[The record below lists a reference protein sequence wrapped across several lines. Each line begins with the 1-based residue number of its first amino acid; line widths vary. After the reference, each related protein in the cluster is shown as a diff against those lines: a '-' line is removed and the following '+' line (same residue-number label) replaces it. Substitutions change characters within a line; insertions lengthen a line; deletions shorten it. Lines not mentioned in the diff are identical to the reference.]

1 MHQDRVAPSC
11 EKHSDLQ
18 VYSEY
23 APFGGAQTSPHA
35 PLGDFSELRHV
46 DGVAG
51 LIKKLRIG
59 LGMRGSLALFWL
71 LSWVFTIST
80 ARAQEVAG
88 GTAGEAEV
96 KPVKALLILGGCCHD
111 YEVQKQLIKRGLEQL
126 AHIEVTVIHQGG
138 TGTSAEI
145 ALYRDPKWAD
155 AYDVILHDEC
165 FSDDKDP
172 AWLAR
177 ILEPHRKGKP
187 GVVIHCAMHC
197 YRVGNDD
204 WFEFC
209 GVTSRGHGPHYPHEV
224 RNVRAADPIMAG
236 FGPAWAN
243 PAGELYRIEKFWPTA
258 TALATAKDRENGED
272 QVCVWTNDYRGT
284 RVFGTTLGH
293 HNETVEDPTF
303 LKMLTRGTLWAAGRL
318 DPKYLKPEAK
328 RLVRENLALGKTVT
342 ASSEQKDQNN
352 LLAYAVDGNRGT
364 RWCASGGS
372 FPQWLRVDL
381 GEVKEVHGVG
391 IDWEMPQGK
400 YRYEVQA
407 SVDAESFQTV
417 VSRKNGD
424 GEAVKQGDSNVGEE
438 IFESPIAARWIK
450 VSIEGANPGAWASI
464 RELRVFGGQT
474 KEVSVEDSVSQRERE
489 LLGECKLPEGFD
501 ATLFAAPPA
510 VNYPVFVA
518 AAPDGTLFVSSDKN
532 GSLDRELKRGSI
544 VRLKDFDGDGRAD
557 QSNLYVDDVDSP
569 RGLVWDHDRLYVLH
583 PPHLSAFIDENG
595 DGVSDRQEILVKDI
609 AFGFKDRPAD
619 HTSNGVTMGIDGWLY
634 LAIGDFGFMKGVGAD
649 GRELQFRGGGV
660 VRVRPDG
667 TGLELYSNGTRNIL
681 EVAMDPL
688 LRGYARDNTNDGGG
702 WDVRMHHFSGMDDHG
717 YPRKYINF
725 PEEIVPPLAD
735 YGGGSGCGALFLDE
749 PGWPSELND
758 CIYTADWGRQQIFSH
773 RVTPKGAS
781 VTVDQKEFLGIERAT
796 DLDVDAKS
804 NVYAASWK
812 GATFTY
818 AGENVG
824 YIVQLKPKGYVSE
837 PLPVLDE
844 TQSEP
849 WFDLLLSASHRR
861 RIEGQRGLLRFAAR
875 FPDRLEDLA
884 DRLVKLANDENV
896 NLKSRVGA
904 VFTLELLREQW
915 IQGRGSPEKSQS
927 LWSRMI
933 ALCDTPSISAWAIR
947 AAGDALVRETQLR
960 SDKIVLSQTVCDR
973 MLQGVESDDPR
984 RVAEGLVALGRLGS
998 LASLE
1003 FPSASR
1009 AKIAKVVSQKLG
1021 VEDPL
1026 LRHLATR
1033 ALSEHSP
1040 WESAMTLL
1048 KTDSTSAIAT
1058 EAATQAL
1065 SIKHDMEVI
1074 DRAIAGL
1081 DQAKVTDSM
1090 AMVYL
1095 RVLSRL
1101 GWKEGEWNGA
1111 SWGTRPDTRGPY
1123 YQPEKWEATE
1133 KIEQS
1138 ISKWLK
1144 RCDAQSA
1151 TEALRLLS
1159 LNRWSISDHLES
1171 WMTLPQWSEL
1181 PFEERIKLIE
1191 SAGKLPDSVIGKL
1204 IEVTRDPRVSGEQVL
1219 SLLNVASSQN
1229 SESALDW
1236 VAAIAKRAESLSME
1250 TLAEVWK
1257 RCHSSDALSKRVDSI
1272 LKRFVSD
1279 PSMSNAITLTAIGTR
1294 KELAQRPEVLAAM
1307 DNLWKSPEMVLDLFS
1322 LFQAGTCKQAEP
1334 MVRRGLLDPRP
1345 EIEKQGKVLADAW
1358 GLADLNQWT
1367 GPKIGGLVK
1376 EEVLKQAV
1384 ATKGDAKRGEQV
1396 FGLLGCAKC
1405 HDVTPSEALRGPYL
1419 PNVAKTYRR
1428 DQLVE
1433 AILMPS
1439 KSIAQGFVQN
1449 IFQLDDDSIVS
1460 GFVTKE
1466 SPEKIILRN
1475 AQGEVV
1481 EVAPETISQRKE
1493 SPQSVMPEGLADGI
1507 PVTALADLISYL
1519 ESL

>member
-1 MHQDRVAPSC
+1 MHHDQSALSFEKPSVLKVSLEFAPMDGM
-11 EKHSDLQ
+11 EK
-18 VYSEY
+18 
-23 APFGGAQTSPHA
+23 SPD
-35 PLGDFSELRHV
+35 PELGKVSELRQN
-46 DGVAG
+46 DGGERLAIKLGLDFLWMRSVA
-51 LIKKLRIG
+51 
-59 LGMRGSLALFWL
+59 SVWLF
-71 LSWVFTIST
+71 SWVFAITSVG
-80 ARAQEVAG
+80 AQEVAG
-88 GTAGEAEV
+88 GGASATGV

-126 AHIEVTVIHQGG
+126 AHIDVTVVHQGG

-224 RNVRAADPIMAG
+224 RNVRAADPIMEG

-293 HNETVEDPTF
+293 HNETVDDPTF
-303 LKMLTRGTLWAAGRL
+303 LKMLTRGTLWAAGQL
-318 DPKYLKPEAK
+318 DPKYLKPAAK
-328 RLVRENLALGKTVT
+328 RLVRENLALGKSVT

-381 GEVKEVHGVG
+381 GEVKEVHGLA

-407 SVDAESFQTV
+407 SVDGESYKTV
-417 VSRKNGD
+417 VDSKGAGD
-424 GEAVKQGDSNVGEE
+424 ALGKPVGSDIGEE
-438 IFESPIAARWIK
+438 IFESPIAARWIQ

-474 KEVSVEDSVSQRERE
+474 KEVSVEDTVSQRERE
-489 LLGECKLPEGFD
+489 LLGECKLPAGFD

-544 VRLKDFDGDGRAD
+544 VRLKDLDGDGRAD

-583 PPHLSAFIDENG
+583 PPHLSAFIDENA

-634 LAIGDFGFMKGVGAD
+634 LAIGDFGFMKGVGTD

-667 TGLELYSNGTRNIL
+667 TGLELYSSGTRNIL

-725 PEEIVPPLAD
+725 PDEIVPPLAD

-796 DLDVDAKS
+796 DLDVDGKS

-837 PLPVLDE
+837 PLPELDE
-844 TQSEP
+844 TRSAPWIELLQS
-849 WFDLLLSASHRR
+849 SSHRR

-875 FPDRLEDLA
+875 FPDRLEELA

-915 IQGRGSPEKSQS
+915 IQGNGSLEKSQG
-927 LWSRMI
+927 LWNRMV
-933 ALCDTPSISAWAIR
+933 ALCDTSPVSAWAIR
-947 AAGDALVRETQLR
+947 ALGDALVRESQVR
-960 SDKIVLSQTVCDR
+960 NNAMVLSDMVCDR
-973 MLQGVESDDPR
+973 MLQSIESQDPR
-984 RVAEGLVALGRLGS
+984 RVAEGLVALGRLGGV
-998 LASLE
+998 ASLE
-1003 FPSASR
+1003 ISIETRS
-1009 AKIAKVVSQKLG
+1009 KIAKVISKRLG
-1021 VEDPL
+1021 SEDPL

-1033 ALSEHSP
+1033 ALSEYSP
-1040 WESAMTLL
+1040 WESAMMVLSSEVQSSNAL
-1048 KTDSTSAIAT
+1048 

-1065 SIKHDMEVI
+1065 SVKHDLGVI
-1074 DRAIAGL
+1074 DQAIEGL
-1081 DQAKVTDSM
+1081 DRAKSTDAM

-1095 RVLSRL
+1095 RILSRL
-1101 GWKEGEWNGA
+1101 GWKEGDWNGA

-1123 YQPEKWEATE
+1123 YQPEKWEGTE
-1133 KIEQS
+1133 RIEQA
-1138 ISKWLK
+1138 IARWLK
-1144 RCDAQSA
+1144 RCDALGA
-1151 TEALRLLS
+1151 TETLRLLGR
-1159 LNRWSISDHLES
+1159 NRWNISSHLDS

-1191 SAGKLPDSVIGKL
+1191 SAGALPDSVIAKL
-1204 IEVTRDPRVSGEQVL
+1204 TEVTRDPRVSGEQLL
-1219 SLLNVASSQN
+1219 SLLNVASSQG
-1229 SESALDW
+1229 SESGLDW
-1236 VAAIAKRAESLSME
+1236 IAAIAKRAEGLSTE

-1257 RCHSSDALSKRVDSI
+1257 RCHASDALSKKVDSI
-1272 LKRFVSD
+1272 LKRFASE
-1279 PSMSNAITLTAIGTR
+1279 PTMANAVALTAVGTR
-1294 KELAQRPEVLAAM
+1294 KELSQRPEVLAAM
-1307 DNLWKSPEMVLDLFS
+1307 DSLWKSPEMVTQLLS
-1322 LFQAGTCKQAEP
+1322 VYQVGVCKQAEP
-1334 MVRRGLLDPRP
+1334 LVRRALLDPRA
-1345 EIEKQGKVLADAW
+1345 EIEKQGKLLADAW

-1367 GPKIGGLVK
+1367 GPKIGGLPK
-1376 EEVLKQAV
+1376 EEVFKQAV

-1449 IFQLDDDSIVS
+1449 VFQLDDDSIVS

-1481 EVAPETISQRKE
+1481 EVAPETITQRKE

-1507 PVTALADLISYL
+1507 PVTALADLVSYL